1 MNKVGLMT
9 WFSHN
14 NYGSVLQAFA
24 LKKIIESHG
33 YNVEF
38 INYEPKVR
46 KKTLFDMY
54 NVEYEVLDDRN

>member
-46 KKTLFDMY
+46 KKTL
-54 NVEYEVLDDRN
+54 LI